1 MPHNGA
7 IGTVRT
13 SYIIDYWTICR
24 TTETMDKA
32 IVQAQSWQL
41 ALHTIRYVHVNRKVP
56 RGAMSIQ
63 QYSGHIVLCQQMGA
77 KSGLSWH
84 DVMVL
89 PGVRRAV
96 EHMEDLAQLCH
107 TGAARR
113 YHPYCHTIRQ
123 EHSEYS

>member
-1 MPHNGA
+1 
-7 IGTVRT
+7 
-13 SYIIDYWTICR
+13 
-24 TTETMDKA
+24 MDKA

-56 RGAMSIQ
+56 RGATSTQ
-63 QYSGHIVLCQQMGA
+63 QYSGHIVLCQQMRA
-77 KSGLSWH
+77 ISGLSWH

-113 YHPYCHTIRQ
+113 YHPIVTQFGRNI
-123 EHSEYS
+123 SEYS